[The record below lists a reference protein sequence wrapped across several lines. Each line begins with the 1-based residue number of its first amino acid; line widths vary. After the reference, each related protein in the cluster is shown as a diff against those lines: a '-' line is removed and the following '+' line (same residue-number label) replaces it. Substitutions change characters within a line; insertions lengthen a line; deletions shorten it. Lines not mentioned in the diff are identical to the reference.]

1 MKSFRNAL
9 LLSAAMFGA
18 HAACA
23 TTLTL
28 QLHGN
33 SCTSIT
39 PGNAPVYTQF
49 GPYNQ
54 STTSALDMTCPVTF
68 ASRSYTAGYILVT
81 GWNRSTTD
89 NLFCNYASTDAYGNN
104 RALVQAVVPYANGG
118 SGLGQANLSM
128 SNTGLPYV
136 TCHLPAATA
145 NGKSY
150 LSGIYLEATY

>member
-1 MKSFRNAL
+1 MNPFRNAL
-9 LLSAAMFGA
+9 LLSAAIFGA
-18 HAACA
+18 HAASA

-39 PGNAPVYTQF
+39 PGNSPVYTQF

-54 STTSALDMTCPVTF
+54 STSSALDMTCPVTF
-68 ASRSYTAGYILVT
+68 ASRNFTAGYILVT

-104 RALVQAVVPYANGG
+104 RALVQAVVPYNNGG
-118 SGLGQANLSM
+118 SGFAQANLSM
-128 SNTGLPYV
+128 SNTGVPYV
-136 TCHLPAATA
+136 TCHLPAAVGA
-145 NGKSY
+145 SRSY